1 MMNYNQ
7 QEYIYVIQRYNDEC
21 CKYELKVLYAFDGQ
35 PKEMKRMIC
44 NVIEEF
50 ARLGYDIT
58 FVSSLE
64 NGCAYKYAVLG
75 NYDFYLNRV
84 YVDNIFGKLGFVRI
98 DHNTVPSKIDNEHW
112 YYYTRVRENVNIWYS
127 QNSMCI

>member
-21 CKYELKVLYAFDGQ
+21 CKYELKVLYTFDEQ

-44 NVIEEF
+44 NVVEEL
-50 ARLGYDIT
+50 ALIGYDIT
-58 FVSSLE
+58 FESSSE
-64 NGCAYKYAVLG
+64 KGSYKYAVLG

-98 DHNTVPSKIDNEHW
+98 DHSTVPSKIDNEHW
-112 YYYTRVRENVNIWYS
+112 YYYTRVRENVNIGYS
-127 QNSMCI
+127 QNSMSI